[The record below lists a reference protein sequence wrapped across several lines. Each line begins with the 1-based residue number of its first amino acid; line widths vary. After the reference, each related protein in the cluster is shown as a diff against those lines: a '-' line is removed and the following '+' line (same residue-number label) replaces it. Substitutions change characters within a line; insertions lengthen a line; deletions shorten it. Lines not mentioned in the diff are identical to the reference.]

1 MNLWHIYLQLFLC
14 KHICIM
20 HACMLSLFSRVQ
32 LFVRLWMQPTRLLC
46 PWDSPGKNTGV
57 GCHAFL
63 QGDLPNPGIKPRS
76 LRSPSL
82 ASRFFGCFFFF
93 FYHLCHLR
101 SIYINIY
108 IYIHTHIYIIPM
120 LISSIYIYS
129 QLCPL
134 KRPSSNDNPIAAK
147 TSVTQSGGGN
157 VQDHHDIFSYQKVF

>member
-1 MNLWHIYLQLFLC
+1 MYYAC
-14 KHICIM
+14 M
-20 HACMLSLFSRVQ
+20 HAKSLQSCPTLCETMDVAHQAPLSMGFSRQ
-32 LFVRLWMQPTRLLC
+32 EYWSGLPCLPPGGSSQPRDQT
-46 PWDSPGKNTGV
+46 PVSQVYFIGKQV
-57 GCHAFL
+57 F
-63 QGDLPNPGIKPRS
+63 
-76 LRSPSL
+76 
-82 ASRFFGCFFFF
+82 CFFFF

-134 KRPSSNDNPIAAK
+134 KRPSSNDNPIAAN